1 MIKTENKYTLKSSKL
16 AIKDLDTGSNT
27 VSMYLNAF
35 DVIDSD
41 KDIIRQGAFK
51 KSIQER
57 GPLSQSNR
65 KIAFLR
71 YHNWEM
77 PIGKFLELREDKTGL
92 FAVAQLGNSTIAKD
106 AMEDYKDGIIRE
118 HSIGFQ
124 YIKDKVEF
132 IEAKN
137 DSEEDYFNIKEVILW
152 EGSAVT
158 FGSNENT
165 NVIDVSK
172 SIKTEK
178 DKNKKIS
185 ELSNEL
191 DLCIKSLVNGKGT
204 DERLYQLEM
213 KVKYLNSQIFTLA
226 TFNPF
231 DKQLEAVKSNQ
242 KEFNWNKVITN
253 INF

>member
-1 MIKTENKYTLKSSKL
+1 MIKTENKYTLKTSKL
-16 AIKDLDTGSNT
+16 DIKDLDTANNT

-41 KDIIRQGAFK
+41 KDIIRKGAFK

-92 FAVAQLGNSTIAKD
+92 FAIAKLGNSTIAKD

-124 YIKDKVEF
+124 YIKDKVEY

-137 DSEEDYFNIKEVILW
+137 DSEEDYYNVKEVILW

-158 FGSNENT
+158 FGSNEFT
-165 NVIDVSK
+165 NVVDVSK
-172 SIKTEK
+172 GINTEQ

-191 DLCIKSLVNGKGT
+191 DLCVKSLVNGKCT

-231 DKQLEAVKSNQ
+231 DKQLEAVKSKKQ
-242 KEFNWNKVITN
+242 EFNWNKVITN